1 MAVSE
6 SYCSTISLKRK
17 IKMNQ
22 EQYLKEVLRDKVPE
36 SSEIEH
42 HLFEFCNLNCSF
54 CGQDHKSTDG
64 MDNIIEKAH
73 QTVDFIMRSPLKMHT
88 VNVMGGE
95 IFNDKVDVSVF
106 VQYHQ
111 FYEIIRKAC
120 EDLKVDFQINWVT
133 NLVFREN
140 AEMVD
145 MLLEKT
151 RKHSK
156 ISTSYDFAGR
166 GLNLNNQLLFQRN
179 LMRYRKYIGVVGF
192 VFTAPSI
199 RKMML
204 DKDPFFKEV
213 LYPNFPLYFDWYV
226 PEKAAEKMMP
236 TEQQMLDG
244 LVFLANNYPQVEPVK
259 SLLENKENKMT
270 CFSLNK
276 TTIQPDGSE
285 VKCRYMKYEPGV
297 FQTDVDYSS
306 NANIIQKHLDRH
318 DCMSCPWYAKC
329 QFRCFVNADY
339 ANLVRLPECM
349 FKLFFEK
356 TKALH
361 V

>member
-1 MAVSE
+1 
-6 SYCSTISLKRK
+6 
-17 IKMNQ
+17 MNQ
-22 EQYLKEVLRDKVPE
+22 EEFLKNVLQNKVPE
-36 SSEIEH
+36 SSEVEIH
-42 HLFEFCNLNCSF
+42 AFEFCNLSCSF
-54 CGQDHKSTDG
+54 CGQDHKSTEG
-64 MDNIIEKAH
+64 MDTVVQKAR
-73 QTVDFIMRSPLKMHT
+73 QAVDFIMRSALKKHT
-88 VNVMGGE
+88 INFMGGE
-95 IFNDKVDVSVF
+95 IFNDKVGPEVF

-133 NLVFREN
+133 NLIFREN
-140 AEMVD
+140 TEMVD

-204 DKDPFFKEV
+204 NKDKFFKEV

-236 TEQQMLDG
+236 SEQQMLDG

-259 SLLENKENKMT
+259 SLLENNENKMT

-285 VKCRYMKYEPGV
+285 VKCRYMKYEEGE
-297 FQTDVDYSS
+297 FQTEVDYSS

-318 DCMSCPWYAKC
+318 DCLSCEWYN
-329 QFRCFVNADY
+329 RCGLVCYVNADY
-339 ANLVRLPECM
+339 AKKERLPVC
-349 FKLFFEK
+349 FLKTFFET
-356 TKALH
+356 TKELQHAGTYRDERKEIR
-361 V
+361 